1 MMMKMKLFLLLCS
14 ALAVA
19 ACASGQTEE
28 DELTRPKKTDPAI
41 QEQQIRNEHLSAQ
54 SAKQMGKTRQL
65 PSITYEFDSIRPP
78 EESYPILD
86 KIVTV
91 LQDDPTLHLI
101 VEGHAD
107 IVGSEE
113 YNYWLAGSRA
123 AAMKSYLVSR
133 GINAERI
140 RIHSYGKDRPITLDT
155 SSEGRRAN
163 RRVEFKLTTRTWKAI
178 Y

>member
-1 MMMKMKLFLLLCS
+1 MKKGKLFLLVCS
-14 ALAVA
+14 ALMMA

-28 DELTRPKKTDPAI
+28 DELTRPKKADPAI
-41 QEQQIRNEHLSAQ
+41 ERQQIRNERLSAQ
-54 SAKQMGKTRQL
+54 TAKQMGRSRKL

-78 EESYPILD
+78 EEAYPLLD
-86 KIVTV
+86 KIVTI
-91 LQDDPTLHLI
+91 LEEEPKLHLV

-113 YNYWLAGSRA
+113 YNYWLAGARA

-163 RRVEFKLTTRTWKAI
+163 RRVEFKLTTRTWQSV

>member
-1 MMMKMKLFLLLCS
+1 MKTKLFLLLGT
-14 ALAVA
+14 ALMLS

-28 DELTRPKKTDPAI
+28 DELTRPKKSDPAI

-54 SAKQMGKTRQL
+54 TAKQMSKSRKI

-78 EESYPILD
+78 EESYPLLD

-91 LQDDPTLHLI
+91 LQDDPTLHLV

-107 IVGSEE
+107 IVGSDE
-113 YNYWLAGSRA
+113 YNYWLAGARA

-155 SSEGRRAN
+155 SSEGRKAN
-163 RRVEFKLTTRTWKAI
+163 RRVEFKLTTRTWQAI